1 MPIKAQT
8 FADQIIERLGVE
20 TDNSSSK
27 DKSSDFVLSAHR
39 RTVLFFLG
47 VLGGVDYLKVCLSKR

>member
-47 VLGGVDYLKVCLSKR
+47 VLGGVD